1 MGDADGIQLLAR
13 RLAEAD
19 VLIVVNVEPTHP
31 LFDPLPIVMSGDT
44 QVAPGTA
51 LPIVV
56 RTRPEQWS
64 YAVRFE
70 RHIDAVQS
78 PRAVLVRLKLAVTS
92 GSVGVGVLNSNET
105 AFVDETFI
113 DRTPGP
119 TTAVVLVAD
128 FANAGAL
135 IVRNASSIEAST
147 VSLLG
152 LECVALESESNTE
165 RTPGLADPRPCAY
178 WSRYYGT
185 DGDTIAERLR
195 VQSFRLLE
203 APEILRWVDRLSMWI
218 LPGDQLSRALYVSST
233 YEPNTLCVLRRLLR
247 SGDTFIDV
255 GANTGV
261 ISLVASTW
269 VGPTGR
275 VYSFEPSLREHEQ
288 LRRNLALN
296 ATTNAS
302 PFNQAMA
309 AGSGTATLR
318 VAAPSHAGLNTIGRE
333 FPYAGV
339 ETDHLEQVET
349 IALDG
354 FVDQQRVPRIA
365 AIKLDVE
372 GAESAVLHGAQ
383 RVLREHRPALIIEIF
398 SRSLEAHGASR
409 EAVGRLLRAAD
420 YRIYS
425 IDDVDANVHA
435 IDTLTVVDEQNVVAL
450 PAEQDGRLAV

>member
-1 MGDADGIQLLAR
+1 MNL
-13 RLAEAD
+13 
-19 VLIVVNVEPTHP
+19 EPIEP
-31 LFDPLPIVMSGDT
+31 LFDPRPTKVIDKR
-44 QVAPGTA
+44 VAPGTA

-56 RTRPEQWS
+56 RTRPQQWS

-70 RHIDAVQS
+70 RRIDAVQPS
-78 PRAVLVRLKLAVTS
+78 TAVLVRLTLAVIS
-92 GSVGVGVLNSNET
+92 GSVGVGVLNGNET
-105 AFVDETFI
+105 EFMDEVVA
-113 DRTPGP
+113 GP
-119 TTAVVLVAD
+119 TPEPTTVAVLITR
-128 FANAGAL
+128 AGDAGPL
-135 IVRNASSIEAST
+135 IVRNTSSVAASE

-152 LECVALESESNTE
+152 LECLAIERDSAE

-195 VQSFRLLE
+195 VKLFRSLE

-247 SGDTFIDV
+247 SGDTFIDA

-261 ISLVASTW
+261 ISLVASNW

-288 LRRNLALN
+288 LQRNLALN
-296 ATTNAS
+296 AATNVT
-302 PFNQAMA
+302 PFNLAVA

-318 VAAPSHAGLNTIGRE
+318 VAAPSHAGLNTIGGE

-339 ETDHLEQVET
+339 ETDHLERVET

-354 FVDQQRVPRIA
+354 FVDRQRVPRIA

-383 RVLREHRPALIIEIF
+383 HVLREHRPALIIEIF
-398 SRSLEAHGASR
+398 GRSLEGHGSSR
-409 EAVGRLLRAAD
+409 EAVGRQLRAAD

-425 IDDVDANVHA
+425 IDDVDARLHA
-435 IDTLTVVDEQNVVAL
+435 IDALTVVDEQNVVAL
-450 PAEQDGRLAV
+450 PAEQGERLAV